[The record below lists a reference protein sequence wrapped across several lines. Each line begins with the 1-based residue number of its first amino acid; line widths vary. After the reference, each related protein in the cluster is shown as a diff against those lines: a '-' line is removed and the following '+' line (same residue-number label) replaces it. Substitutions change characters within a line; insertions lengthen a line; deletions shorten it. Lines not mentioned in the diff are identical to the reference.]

1 MFRGKMGD
9 QEIIILFSS
18 AISKSFDEEKDI
30 VYKQILSVG
39 ERILSFQDGTS
50 FTVADPSRLIVA
62 EVKKHDLV
70 TVYVQHIIEKP
81 FMYDVA
87 KEEDQAG

>member
-9 QEIIILFSS
+9 QEILILFSS
-18 AISKSFDEEKDI
+18 AISKSFKEEKDS

-39 ERILSFQDGTS
+39 ERILSFEDGTS
-50 FTVADPSRLIVA
+50 FTVAEPNRLIVA

-70 TVYVQHIIEKP
+70 TVFVQHIIEKP
-81 FMYDVA
+81 FMYHVS